1 MSEYAAGT
9 AKLEKENH
17 SCTSVGCQTCWL
29 PQSVG
34 ACRWIDGWMDGG
46 SEIEE
51 SRQERMEKNKLKSER
66 MNAFEGK
73 G

>member
-9 AKLEKENH
+9 TKLEKENH
-17 SCTSVGCQTCWL
+17 SCTSVGCQTCWM

-34 ACRWIDGWMDGG
+34 HADGWIDGWMDGG

-51 SRQERMEKNKLKSER
+51 SRQERMEK
-66 MNAFEGK
+66 
-73 G
+73 